1 MTITA
6 LKSLNMNEPK
16 SPSPKPTSPMP
27 PSGASS
33 DLIDIRS
40 FEGASGLQL
49 IHGYGGNSF
58 RISGERYS
66 GSVLVHPRQTAIWTP
81 SAKPETLVI
90 DDLLPHFGDDFP
102 PLFVLGVGGAPIDPM
117 NDLSAALRLHG
128 IALEVMS
135 TPAACRTWNVLMSEG
150 RNAVTGLYAVT

>member
-6 LKSLNMNEPK
+6 LRSPNMNEPK
-16 SPSPKPTSPMP
+16 SLND
-27 PSGASS
+27 ASS
-33 DLIDIRS
+33 DLVDIRS
-40 FEGASGLQL
+40 FEGASDLQL

-66 GSVLVHPRQTAIWTP
+66 GSVLVHPRQTAIWAP
-81 SAKPETLVI
+81 PAKPETLTI
-90 DDLLPHFGDDFP
+90 DDLLPHFGDNFP
-102 PLFVLGVGGAPIDPM
+102 PLFILGVGGAPMDQM
-117 NDLSAALRLHG
+117 NVLSVALRDHG

-150 RNAVTGLYAVT
+150 RDAVTGLYDVA

>member
-1 MTITA
+1 MTVMV

-16 SPSPKPTSPMP
+16 SPSD
-27 PSGASS
+27 ASS
-33 DLIDIRS
+33 ELVDIRS
-40 FEGASGLQL
+40 FEGASDLQL

-66 GSVLVHPRQTAIWTP
+66 GSVLVHPRQTATWTP
-81 SAKPETLVI
+81 PAEPKTLTI
-90 DDLLPHFGDDFP
+90 DDLLPHFGDNLP
-102 PLFVLGVGGAPIDPM
+102 PLFILGLGDAPMDPM
-117 NDLSAALRLHG
+117 NDLLAALRNNG

-150 RNAVTGLYAVT
+150 RDAVTGLYDVA

>member
-16 SPSPKPTSPMP
+16 TPSPKQPSVKSP
-27 PSGASS
+27 SDASS
-33 DLIDIRS
+33 ELVDIRS
-40 FEGASGLQL
+40 FEGASDLQL

-58 RISGERYS
+58 RISGERYN
-66 GSVLVHPRQTAIWTP
+66 GSVLVQPRQTAIWKP
-81 SAKPETLVI
+81 PIKPETLTI
-90 DDLLPHFGDDFP
+90 DDLLPHFGDYFP
-102 PLFVLGVGGAPIDPM
+102 PLFILGIGDAPMDPM
-117 NDLSAALRLHG
+117 NDLAAALRHHG

-150 RNAVTGLYAVT
+150 RPAVTGLYDVA

>member
-16 SPSPKPTSPMP
+16 TPSPKQPSFNSPRD
-27 PSGASS
+27 ASS
-33 DLIDIRS
+33 DLVDIRS
-40 FEGASGLQL
+40 FDGASDLQL

-58 RISGERYS
+58 RISGERHS
-66 GSVLVHPRQTAIWTP
+66 GSVLVHPRQTAIWKP
-81 SAKPETLVI
+81 PAKPEKLTI
-90 DDLLPHFGDDFP
+90 DDLLPHFGDVFP
-102 PLFVLGVGGAPIDPM
+102 PLFILGVGGAPMDPM
-117 NDLSAALRLHG
+117 NDLSTALRLHG

-150 RNAVTGLYAVT
+150 RTAVTGLYNVA

>member
-1 MTITA
+1 MA

-16 SPSPKPTSPMP
+16 SPSPKPPSPKP
-27 PSGASS
+27 HSDASS
-33 DLIDIRS
+33 NLVDIRS
-40 FEGASGLQL
+40 FEGATGLQL

-66 GSVLVHPRQTAIWTP
+66 GSVLVQPRQTAIWKPPTR
-81 SAKPETLVI
+81 PETLTI
-90 DDLLPHFGDDFP
+90 DDLLLHLGDDFP
-102 PLFVLGVGGAPIDPM
+102 PLFILGVGYAPMDPM
-117 NDLSAALRLHG
+117 NDLAAALRHHG

-150 RNAVTGLYAVT
+150 RDAITGLYDVA

>member
-1 MTITA
+1 
-6 LKSLNMNEPK
+6 
-16 SPSPKPTSPMP
+16 MP
-27 PSGASS
+27 PSDESS
-33 DLIDIRS
+33 DLVDIRS
-40 FEGASGLQL
+40 FEGASDLQL

-58 RISGERYS
+58 RISGESYS
-66 GSVLVHPRQTAIWTP
+66 GSILVHPRQTAIWTP
-81 SAKPETLVI
+81 PAKPETLTI

-102 PLFVLGVGGAPIDPM
+102 PLFILGVGGAPMDPM

-150 RNAVTGLYAVT
+150 RNAVAGLYDVA

>member
-16 SPSPKPTSPMP
+16 TPSPKQPSFKSP
-27 PSGASS
+27 SDASS
-33 DLIDIRS
+33 DLVDIRS
-40 FEGASGLQL
+40 FDGASDLQL

-58 RISGERYS
+58 RISGECYS

-81 SAKPETLVI
+81 PAKPETLTI
-90 DDLLPHFGDDFP
+90 DNLLPYFGDDFP
-102 PLFVLGVGGAPIDPM
+102 PLLILGVGGAPMDPM

-150 RNAVTGLYAVT
+150 RTAVTGLYDVA

>member
-16 SPSPKPTSPMP
+16 TPSPKQPSFKSP
-27 PSGASS
+27 SDASS
-33 DLIDIRS
+33 DLVDIRS
-40 FEGASGLQL
+40 FDGASDLQL

-81 SAKPETLVI
+81 PAKPETLTI

-102 PLFVLGVGGAPIDPM
+102 PLLILGVGGAPMDPM

-150 RNAVTGLYAVT
+150 RNAVTGLYDIA

>member
-1 MTITA
+1 MTIMV

-16 SPSPKPTSPMP
+16 SPSPTVPSPTE
-27 PSGASS
+27 PSDVSS
-33 DLIDIRS
+33 DLVDIRS
-40 FEGASGLQL
+40 FEGASDLQL
-49 IHGYGGNSF
+49 VHGYGGNSF

-81 SAKPETLVI
+81 PAKPEALTI

-102 PLFVLGVGGAPIDPM
+102 PLFILGVGGSPMDLM
-117 NDLSAALRLHG
+117 NDLSVALRHHE

-150 RNAVTGLYAVT
+150 RDAVTGLYDVA